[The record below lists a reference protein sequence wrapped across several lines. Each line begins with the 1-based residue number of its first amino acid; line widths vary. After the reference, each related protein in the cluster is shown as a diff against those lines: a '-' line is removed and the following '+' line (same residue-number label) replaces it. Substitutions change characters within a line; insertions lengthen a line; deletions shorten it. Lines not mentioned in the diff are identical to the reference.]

1 MISRHKGKVKIK
13 ESKRIHYNSIGEV
26 LDDMDGANGAI
37 ITEAQI
43 KAIRDLIEIDKVEYR
58 NKMLK
63 IAGIAYEAGRKFSWN
78 EFEAL
83 KTDVIK
89 GGFDVRM

>member
-1 MISRHKGKVKIK
+1 MISRHKGKVKIT
-13 ESKRIHYNSIGEV
+13 ESKRISYNNIGEV

-37 ITEAQI
+37 TEAQI
-43 KAIRDLIEIDKVEYR
+43 KAIRELIEIDKVEYR

-63 IAGIAYEAGRKFSWN
+63 VAGIAYEAGRKFSWS
-78 EFEAL
+78 EYDAL
-83 KTDVIK
+83 HTDIIK

>member
-1 MISRHKGKVKIK
+1 MISRYKGKARVA
-13 ESKRIHYNSIGEV
+13 ESDRRYYNSIGEV
-26 LDDMDGANGAI
+26 LDDMDGTNYVV
-37 ITEAQI
+37 TQAQI
-43 KAIRDLIEIDKVEYR
+43 KAIRELIEIDKVEYR

>member
-1 MISRHKGKVKIK
+1 MLSRHKGKVKIT

-26 LDDMDGANGAI
+26 LDDMDGVNGA

-78 EFEAL
+78 EYDAL
-83 KTDVIK
+83 HTDIIK

>member
-1 MISRHKGKVKIK
+1 MNTYKTINDALHILLECETISKVDM
-13 ESKRIHYNSIGEV
+13 RMV
-26 LDDMDGANGAI
+26 LDAHEN
-37 ITEAQI
+37 E
-43 KAIRDLIEIDKVEYR
+43 KAEWR

>member
-1 MISRHKGKVKIK
+1 MIARYKGKAKIT
-13 ESKRIHYNSIGEV
+13 ESNKKYYNSIGEV
-26 LDDMDGANGAI
+26 LDDMDGVNGA

-43 KAIRDLIEIDKVEYR
+43 KAIRELIEIDKVEYR

-78 EFEAL
+78 EYDAL
-83 KTDVIK
+83 HTDIIK

>member
-1 MISRHKGKVKIK
+1 MISRHKGKVKIT
-13 ESKRIHYNSIGEV
+13 ESKRIHYNNIGEV
-26 LDDMDGANGAI
+26 LDDMDGANGV

>member
-1 MISRHKGKVKIK
+1 MLARYKGKVKIT

-37 ITEAQI
+37 TEAQI
-43 KAIRDLIEIDKVEYR
+43 KAIRELIEIDKVEYR
-58 NKMLK
+58 NAMLK
-63 IAGIAYEAGRKFSWN
+63 VIGIAYEAGRKFAWN